1 MIEIFDT
8 KDFIDFI
15 DSDVNLEFGDMQ
27 NNKITMQLNIN
38 DKLIKLEDKGILN
51 LNSEQ
56 VEMVKVQPMY
66 NQ

>member
-15 DSDVNLEFGDMQ
+15 DSDVNLEFGDIQ

-38 DKLIKLEDKGILN
+38 DKLIKLEYKGILN
-51 LNSEQ
+51 LNSE
-56 VEMVKVQPMY
+56 
-66 NQ
+66 

>member
-15 DSDVNLEFGDMQ
+15 DSDVNLEFGDIQ